1 MDNEKKAQQR
11 KKLSATFLRYG
22 LLSILLLLF
31 LPSWIVVIPC
41 VLLFAAWGFYIDS
54 QRLMRKQAVP
64 IQKNQKTQA
73 YDRLVARYGEPSER
87 IDIRKDRY
95 DGIVDSILIF
105 EKDRHIVL
113 DGLDFEMRDITD
125 CRLVED
131 EHRNLYSVIIS
142 VKGFGR
148 SEITL
153 NLEEDQEMAKKI
165 VGRIDEIVQQN
176 KKE

>member
-1 MDNEKKAQQR
+1 M
-11 KKLSATFLRYG
+11 
-22 LLSILLLLF
+22 
-31 LPSWIVVIPC
+31 
-41 VLLFAAWGFYIDS
+41 
-54 QRLMRKQAVP
+54 
-64 IQKNQKTQA
+64 
-73 YDRLVARYGEPSER
+73 
-87 IDIRKDRY
+87 
-95 DGIVDSILIF
+95 
-105 EKDRHIVL
+105 

>member
-1 MDNEKKAQQR
+1 MGSRCVGFSSCSSGALECW
-11 KKLSATFLRYG
+11 LSSCG
-22 LLSILLLLF
+22 
-31 LPSWIVVIPC
+31 
-41 VLLFAAWGFYIDS
+41 
-54 QRLMRKQAVP
+54 
-64 IQKNQKTQA
+64 
-73 YDRLVARYGEPSER
+73 AR
-87 IDIRKDRY
+87 
-95 DGIVDSILIF
+95 VDTILIF